1 MPPQDPSMM
10 RFCTCCQNGSDQ
22 NFTPTEKLD
31 QTKEQY
37 RLGYYSR
44 EACGE
49 FDGSLPNS
57 SSASS
62 DHCVSHF
69 SRVRLGD
76 GSFLPWWWALVGGSD
91 RKRVLERQDLFLRC
105 AREHELVP

>member
-31 QTKEQY
+31 HTKEQC

-69 SRVRLGD
+69 FGY
-76 GSFLPWWWALVGGSD
+76 ALEMDHFCPGGG
-91 RKRVLERQDLFLRC
+91 
-105 AREHELVP
+105 